1 MKTQFGE
8 LVTGDFEENTLT
20 IEIDGEMVIQAG
32 RYALVPI
39 DDYNQLVKNC
49 DLADVVNWLPFKR
62 ELANHYK
69 QLAESGRLIKLYD
82 DGTVIRHGEDEP
94 IACVTHF
101 REG

>member
-49 DLADVVNWLPFKR
+49 DLAVVVGQSEQLFCHHEGKYTLKSDGNCCKCHLPPDPK
-62 ELANHYK
+62 AK
-69 QLAESGRLIKLYD
+69 
-82 DGTVIRHGEDEP
+82 
-94 IACVTHF
+94 
-101 REG
+101 